1 MQNSFEKTICN
12 RTLNINLSKVMDPTV
27 SLSTQCTDIFL
38 IINSMREEEDLGTP
52 ETLRKL
58 LKHYIGMFMKNC
70 EERGFDSREAEAV
83 KFALVALIDE
93 TVMSIPGECR
103 DHWSS
108 CPLQYEYY
116 NEQIAGDKFYEDLR
130 KLSVNA
136 HSNYEALETYYYCLA
151 LGFQGKYLDKTEE
164 RENVIRELAAVLIN
178 TRKKTRSLQK
188 KPVAIPRKTHVKFF
202 LPTWLIITIST
213 ALVICIWF
221 AASASTRSFS
231 KKTSTVII
239 NQQQVTD
246 HRMPD
251 QVR

>member
-27 SLSTQCTDIFL
+27 SLSTLCTDIFL
-38 IINSMREEEDLGTP
+38 IIISMREEEDLGTP
-52 ETLRKL
+52 ESLRKL
-58 LKHYIGMFMKNC
+58 LKHYIAMFMKNC
-70 EERGFDSREAEAV
+70 TERGFDSREAEAV

-108 CPLQYEYY
+108 CSLQFEYY
-116 NEQIAGDKFYEDLR
+116 NEQIAGDKFYDDLQ
-130 KLSVNA
+130 KLMVNA

-151 LGFQGKYLDKTEE
+151 LGFQGKFLDKTEE
-164 RENVIRELAAVLIN
+164 RENVIRELATVLIN

-188 KPVAIPRKTHVKFF
+188 KPVAVPRKSRVGFY

-213 ALVICIWF
+213 AMLVCIWF
-221 AASASTRSFS
+221 VASLSTRSFS
-231 KKTSTVII
+231 KKTGNFII
-239 NQQQVTD
+239 NQHRETD
-246 HRMPD
+246 HLMPE
-251 QVR
+251 Q